1 MISYDLYKY
10 SKTSVVGHFAH
21 KNVPIPE
28 IGEFVDL
35 RPIDDQ
41 YKNHIGVFNMDD
53 QMIGSVVSNL
63 KAGDI
68 KRGCENNHS
77 LIEDVKTCNRMHFEV
92 TEVVPYCSD
101 VIIVI
106 EGAFFAEPE
115 QKPEEPQAPKKVS
128 YLESR
133 WNRSE
138 ASKQFGIVV
147 KNQGYIG
154 NNVITV
160 TLGGYGKNPFKK
172 DASGNNLPQWSWK
185 DESDGLHKWGPSSKA
200 LNTKIAEA
208 KASSGDKVSISFK
221 DGWIVRKI

>member
-1 MISYDLYKY
+1 
-10 SKTSVVGHFAH
+10 
-21 KNVPIPE
+21 
-28 IGEFVDL
+28 
-35 RPIDDQ
+35 
-41 YKNHIGVFNMDD
+41 
-53 QMIGSVVSNL
+53 MIGSVVANL
-63 KAGDI
+63 KKGDI
-68 KRGCENNHS
+68 DRRCENNDA
-77 LIEDVKTCNRMHFEV
+77 LIDDVRTCNRMHFQVIEI
-92 TEVVPYCSD
+92 VPHYSD

-106 EGAFFAEPE
+106 QGAFFAPIEDE
-115 QKPEEPQAPKKVS
+115 QKPKG
-128 YLESR
+128 YLASR

-172 DASGNNLPQWSWK
+172 DESGNNLPQWSWK

-208 KASSGDKVSISFK
+208 NVTSGDKVSISFR
-221 DGWIVRKI
+221 DGWVVRKV

>member
-41 YKNHIGVFNMDD
+41 YKNHIGVFNMND

-77 LIEDVKTCNRMHFEV
+77 LIEDVRTCNRMHFQV

-106 EGAFFAEPE
+106 EGAFFAPIEEE
-115 QKPEEPQAPKKVS
+115 QKPEEQKPKG
-128 YLESR
+128 YLASR

-172 DASGNNLPQWSWK
+172 DESGNNLPQWSWK

-208 KASSGDKVSISFK
+208 NVTSGDKVSISFR
-221 DGWIVRKI
+221 DGWVVRKV